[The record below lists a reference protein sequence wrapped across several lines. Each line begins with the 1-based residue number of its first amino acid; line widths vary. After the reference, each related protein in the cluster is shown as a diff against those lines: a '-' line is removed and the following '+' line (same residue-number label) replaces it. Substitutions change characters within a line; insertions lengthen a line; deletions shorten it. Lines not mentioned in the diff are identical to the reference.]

1 MAMVYSN
8 GGAALATD
16 ALTVIGLLLRHN
28 ALAQKLFAAGGHMSK
43 LVAPLTFTASDL
55 LEGELVDEPLTD
67 EEPTA
72 KTEGKKRYAG
82 TLHWSYLFA
91 VHAQERV
98 VRSSTT
104 YRLLLT

>member
-16 ALTVIGLLLRHN
+16 ALTVIALSLRHN
-28 ALAQKLFAAGGHMSK
+28 ALAQKLFVAGGHMSK

-67 EEPTA
+67 DEPTA
-72 KTEGKKRYAG
+72 KTEAKNRYAG
-82 TLHWSYLFA
+82 TVHSLQLFA
-91 VHAQERV
+91 VNAQ
-98 VRSSTT
+98 
-104 YRLLLT
+104 

>member
-16 ALTVIGLLLRHN
+16 ALTVIALSLRHN
-28 ALAQKLFAAGGHMSK
+28 ALAQKLFVAGGHMSK

-67 EEPTA
+67 DEPTVQ
-72 KTEGKKRYAG
+72 TEGKNRYAG
-82 TLHWSYLFA
+82 TACSQLF
-91 VHAQERV
+91 
-98 VRSSTT
+98 
-104 YRLLLT
+104 LLC